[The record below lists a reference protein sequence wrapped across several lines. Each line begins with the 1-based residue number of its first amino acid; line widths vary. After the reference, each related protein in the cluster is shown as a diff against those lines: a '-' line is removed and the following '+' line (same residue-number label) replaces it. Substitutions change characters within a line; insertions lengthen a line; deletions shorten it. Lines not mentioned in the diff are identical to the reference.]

1 MRELKI
7 MDTIQ
12 LQKQKD
18 IDAEKQMSLD
28 AEGKKLAESK
38 RFTFDVVETPI
49 DPLR

>member
-1 MRELKI
+1 MRDLKI

-18 IDAEKQMSLD
+18 IDAEKQIPLD
-28 AEGKKLAESK
+28 AEGKKLAEAK
-38 RFTFDVVETPI
+38 RFTFDIIETPV